1 MKIAENFYRLGTE
14 SAFVVLAKAKKLESE
29 GKEIINLGIGQPDFR
44 TPQHIVDAGK
54 KALEDGHHGYT
65 AANGTLELRQS
76 VCAHIKRMYSAT
88 IDPSRVLIT
97 PGGKPTMYFAIM
109 LFGEPGA
116 EIIYPEPGFPIYESM
131 INYSGAKAVPMY
143 LSDKNN
149 FSFNCK
155 EVLSLIN
162 DKTRLLILNN
172 PQNPTGG
179 LIPKEQIDELVEGL
193 KKYPHVAIMSDEIY
207 SRQIYNNKKMPSFF
221 YYPELYD
228 RLIVLDGWSKTYA
241 MTGWRLGWSVW
252 PEQFIEPVTRMAI
265 NSYSCVSAA
274 NQVAAMAALDGPH
287 DFLDDM
293 MEKFDKRRKLIVDG
307 LNSID
312 GITCNNP
319 GGAFYVFP
327 NISGTGLN
335 GSQFAEKCLYEA
347 GVAIVPGTSFG
358 KSANDFVR
366 FSFANSY
373 ENIEKALE
381 KLKNSLVCPN

>member
-1 MKIAENFYRLGTE
+1 MKIAANFLRMGTE
-14 SAFVVLAKAKKLESE
+14 SAFVVLAKAKKLEAE

-44 TPQHIVDAGK
+44 TPQHIVEAGK
-54 KALEDGHHGYT
+54 QALEAGHHGYT
-65 AANGTLELRQS
+65 AANGMIELRTS
-76 VCAHIKRMYSAT
+76 VCKHVHKMYGAT

-109 LFGEPGA
+109 LFGEPGS

-149 FSFNCK
+149 FSFNYK

-162 DKTRLLILNN
+162 ENTRLLILNN

-179 LIPKEQIDELVEGL
+179 LIPKEQIDELAEGL
-193 KKYPHVAIMSDEIY
+193 KKFPHVAVLSDEIY
-207 SRQIYNNKKMPSFF
+207 SRQIYDNKKMPSFF
-221 YYPELYD
+221 NYPELYD

-252 PEQFIEPVTRMAI
+252 PEQFIELVTRMAI

-274 NQVAAMAALDGPH
+274 NQVAAIAALEGPH
-287 DFLDDM
+287 DFLEDM
-293 MEKFDKRRKLIVDG
+293 MKQFTRRRKLIVDG
-307 LNSID
+307 LNSMP

-327 NISGTGLN
+327 NISGTGMT
-335 GSQFAEKCLYEA
+335 GEKFAEKCLYEA

-358 KSANDFVR
+358 KSAKDFVR

-381 KLKNSLVCPN
+381 KIKKIL

>member
-1 MKIAENFYRLGTE
+1 MKIAENFFRLGTE
-14 SAFVVLAKAKKLESE
+14 SAFVVLAKAKKLEAE

-44 TPQHIVDAGK
+44 TPQHIVEAGK

-65 AANGTLELRQS
+65 PANGTLELRQS
-76 VCAHIKRMYSAT
+76 VCAHVKRMYGAQV
-88 IDPSRVLIT
+88 DPTRVLIT
-97 PGGKPTMYFAIM
+97 PGGKPIMYFAIM

-149 FSFNCK
+149 FSFNVK
-155 EVLSLIN
+155 DVLSLIN

-179 LIPKEQIDELVEGL
+179 LIPKEQIDELAKGL
-193 KKYPHVAIMSDEIY
+193 QKFPNVAILSDEIY
-207 SRQIYNNKKMPSFF
+207 SRQIYDNKKMPSFF
-221 YYPELYD
+221 YYPELYN

-252 PEQFIEPVTRMAI
+252 PEQFIEQVTRMAI

-287 DFLDDM
+287 DFLEDM
-293 MEKFDKRRKLIVDG
+293 MDKFSKRRKLIVDG
-307 LNSID
+307 LNSIK

-327 NISGTGLN
+327 NVSGTGLK
-335 GSQFAEKCLYEA
+335 GTQFADKCLYDA

-358 KSANDFVR
+358 KSAKDFVR

-381 KLKNSLVCPN
+381 KIKKIL

>member
-1 MKIAENFYRLGTE
+1 MKIAANFLRMGTE
-14 SAFVVLAKAKKLESE
+14 SAFVVLAKAKKLEAE

-44 TPQHIVDAGK
+44 TPQHIVEAGK
-54 KALEDGHHGYT
+54 QALEAGHHGYT
-65 AANGTLELRQS
+65 AANGMIELRTS
-76 VCAHIKRMYSAT
+76 VCKHVHKMYGAT

-109 LFGEPGA
+109 LFGEPGS

-179 LIPKEQIDELVEGL
+179 LIPKEQIDELAEGL
-193 KKYPHVAIMSDEIY
+193 KKFPHVAVLSDEIY
-207 SRQIYNNKKMPSFF
+207 SRQIYDNKKMPSFF
-221 YYPELYD
+221 NYPELYD

-252 PEQFIEPVTRMAI
+252 PEQFIELVTRMAI

-274 NQVAAMAALDGPH
+274 NQVAAIAALEGPH
-287 DFLDDM
+287 DFLEDM
-293 MEKFDKRRKLIVDG
+293 MKQFTRRRKLIVDG
-307 LNSID
+307 LNSIP

-327 NISGTGLN
+327 NVSGTGMT
-335 GSQFAEKCLYEA
+335 GEKFAEKCLYEA
-347 GVAIVPGTSFG
+347 GLAIVPGTSFG
-358 KSANDFVR
+358 KSAKDFVR

-381 KLKNSLVCPN
+381 KIKKIL

>member
-1 MKIAENFYRLGTE
+1 MKIAENFSRLGTE
-14 SAFVVLAKAKKLESE
+14 SAFVVLAKAKKLEAE

-44 TPQHIVDAGK
+44 TPQHIVEAGK

-65 AANGTLELRQS
+65 PANGTLELRQS
-76 VCAHIKRMYSAT
+76 VCAHIKKMYRAN
-88 IDPSRVLIT
+88 IDPARVLIT

-109 LFGEPGA
+109 LFGEPGS

-131 INYSGAKAVPMY
+131 IQYSGAKAVPMY

-149 FSFNCK
+149 FSFNVK
-155 EVLSLIN
+155 DVISLIN
-162 DKTRLLILNN
+162 ERTRLLILNN

-179 LIPKEQIDELVEGL
+179 LIPKEQIDELVIQL
-193 KKYPHVAIMSDEIY
+193 KKYPHVAILSDEIY
-207 SRQIYNNKKMPSFF
+207 SRQIYDNKKMPSFF
-221 YYPELYD
+221 YYPELYN

-252 PEQFIEPVTRMAI
+252 PEELIEKVTRMAI
-265 NSYSCVSAA
+265 HSYSCVSAA
-274 NQVAAMAALDGPH
+274 NQVAAIAALDGPH
-287 DFLDDM
+287 EFLEDM
-293 MEKFDKRRKLIVDG
+293 MDKFSKRRKLIVDG
-307 LNSID
+307 LNSIN

-335 GSQFAEKCLYEA
+335 GTQFADKCLYDA

-358 KSANDFVR
+358 KSAKDFVR

-381 KLKNSLVCPN
+381 KIKKIL

>member
-88 IDPSRVLIT
+88 VDPSRVLIT

-207 SRQIYNNKKMPSFF
+207 SRQIYDNKKMPSFF

-381 KLKNSLVCPN
+381 KIKKIL

>member
-1 MKIAENFYRLGTE
+1 
-14 SAFVVLAKAKKLESE
+14 
-29 GKEIINLGIGQPDFR
+29 
-44 TPQHIVDAGK
+44 
-54 KALEDGHHGYT
+54 
-65 AANGTLELRQS
+65 
-76 VCAHIKRMYSAT
+76 
-88 IDPSRVLIT
+88 
-97 PGGKPTMYFAIM
+97 
-109 LFGEPGA
+109 
-116 EIIYPEPGFPIYESM
+116 
-131 INYSGAKAVPMY
+131 
-143 LSDKNN
+143 
-149 FSFNCK
+149 
-155 EVLSLIN
+155 
-162 DKTRLLILNN
+162 
-172 PQNPTGG
+172 
-179 LIPKEQIDELVEGL
+179 
-193 KKYPHVAIMSDEIY
+193 
-207 SRQIYNNKKMPSFF
+207 MPSFF

-381 KLKNSLVCPN
+381 KIKKIL

>member
-1 MKIAENFYRLGTE
+1 MKIAENFSRLGTE
-14 SAFVVLAKAKKLESE
+14 SAFVVLAKAKKLEAD

-44 TPQHIVDAGK
+44 TPQHIVEAGK

-65 AANGTLELRQS
+65 PANGTLELRQS
-76 VCAHIKRMYSAT
+76 VCAHIKKMYGAN
-88 IDPSRVLIT
+88 IDPARVLIT

-109 LFGEPGA
+109 LFGEPGS

-131 INYSGAKAVPMY
+131 IQYSGAKAVPMY

-149 FSFNCK
+149 FSFNVK
-155 EVLSLIN
+155 DVISLIN
-162 DKTRLLILNN
+162 EKTRLLILNN

-179 LIPKEQIDELVEGL
+179 LIPKEQIDELVIEL
-193 KKYPHVAIMSDEIY
+193 KKYPHVAILSDEIY
-207 SRQIYNNKKMPSFF
+207 SRQIYDNKKMPSFF
-221 YYPELYD
+221 YYPELYN

-252 PEQFIEPVTRMAI
+252 PEELIEKVTRMAI

-274 NQVAAMAALDGPH
+274 NQVAAIAALDGPH
-287 DFLDDM
+287 DFLEDM
-293 MEKFDKRRKLIVDG
+293 MDKFSKRRKLIVDG
-307 LNSID
+307 LNSIN

-335 GSQFAEKCLYEA
+335 GTQFADKCLYDA

-358 KSANDFVR
+358 KSAKDFVR

-381 KLKNSLVCPN
+381 KIKKIL

>member
-1 MKIAENFYRLGTE
+1 MKIAENFSRLGTE
-14 SAFVVLAKAKKLESE
+14 SAFVVLAKAKKLEAE

-44 TPQHIVDAGK
+44 TPQHIVEAGK

-65 AANGTLELRQS
+65 PANGTLELRQS
-76 VCAHIKRMYSAT
+76 VCTHIKKMYGAN
-88 IDPSRVLIT
+88 IDPARVLIT

-109 LFGEPGA
+109 LFGELGS

-131 INYSGAKAVPMY
+131 IQYSGAKAVPMY

-149 FSFNCK
+149 FSFNVK
-155 EVLSLIN
+155 DVISLIN
-162 DKTRLLILNN
+162 EKTRLLILNN

-179 LIPKEQIDELVEGL
+179 LIPKEQIDELVIEL
-193 KKYPHVAIMSDEIY
+193 KKYPHVAILSDEIY
-207 SRQIYNNKKMPSFF
+207 SRQIYDNKKMPSFF
-221 YYPELYD
+221 YYPELYN

-252 PEQFIEPVTRMAI
+252 PEELIEKVTRMAI

-274 NQVAAMAALDGPH
+274 NQVAAIAALDGPH
-287 DFLDDM
+287 DFLEDM
-293 MEKFDKRRKLIVDG
+293 MDKFSKRRKLIVDG
-307 LNSID
+307 LNSIN

-335 GSQFAEKCLYEA
+335 GTQFADKCLYDA

-358 KSANDFVR
+358 KSAKDFVR

-381 KLKNSLVCPN
+381 KIKKIL

>member
-1 MKIAENFYRLGTE
+1 MKIAENFSRLGTE
-14 SAFVVLAKAKKLESE
+14 SAFVVLAKAKKLEAE

-44 TPQHIVDAGK
+44 TPQHIVEAGK

-65 AANGTLELRQS
+65 PANGTLELRQS
-76 VCAHIKRMYSAT
+76 VCTHIKKMYGAN
-88 IDPSRVLIT
+88 IDPARVLIT

-109 LFGEPGA
+109 LFGEPGS

-131 INYSGAKAVPMY
+131 IQYSGAKAVPMY

-149 FSFNCK
+149 FSFNVK
-155 EVLSLIN
+155 DVISLIN
-162 DKTRLLILNN
+162 EKTRLLILNN

-179 LIPKEQIDELVEGL
+179 LIPKEQIDELVIEL
-193 KKYPHVAIMSDEIY
+193 KKYPHVAILSDEIY
-207 SRQIYNNKKMPSFF
+207 SRQIYDNKKMPSFF
-221 YYPELYD
+221 YYPELYN

-252 PEQFIEPVTRMAI
+252 PEELIEKVTRMAI

-274 NQVAAMAALDGPH
+274 NQVAAIAALDGPH
-287 DFLDDM
+287 DFLEDM
-293 MEKFDKRRKLIVDG
+293 MDKFSKRRKLIVDG
-307 LNSID
+307 LNSIN

-335 GSQFAEKCLYEA
+335 GTQFADKCLYDS

-358 KSANDFVR
+358 KSAKDFVR

-381 KLKNSLVCPN
+381 KIKKIL

>member
-207 SRQIYNNKKMPSFF
+207 SRQIYDNKKMPSFF

-293 MEKFDKRRKLIVDG
+293 MEKFDKRRKLIVGG

-381 KLKNSLVCPN
+381 KIKKIL

>member
-14 SAFVVLAKAKKLESE
+14 SAFVVLAKAKKLDSE

-88 IDPSRVLIT
+88 VDPSRVLIT

-193 KKYPHVAIMSDEIY
+193 KKYPHVAILSDEIY
-207 SRQIYNNKKMPSFF
+207 SRQIYDNKKMPSFF

-381 KLKNSLVCPN
+381 KIKKIL

>member
-1 MKIAENFYRLGTE
+1 MKIAANFLRMGTE
-14 SAFVVLAKAKKLESE
+14 SAFVVLAKAKKLEAE

-44 TPQHIVDAGK
+44 TPQHIVEAGK
-54 KALEDGHHGYT
+54 QALEAGHHGYT
-65 AANGTLELRQS
+65 AANGMIELRTS
-76 VCAHIKRMYSAT
+76 VCKHVHKMYGAT

-109 LFGEPGA
+109 LFGEPGS

-179 LIPKEQIDELVEGL
+179 LIPKEQIDELAEGL
-193 KKYPHVAIMSDEIY
+193 KKFPHVAVLSDEIY
-207 SRQIYNNKKMPSFF
+207 SRQIYDNKKMPSFF
-221 YYPELYD
+221 NYPELYD

-252 PEQFIEPVTRMAI
+252 PEQFIELVTRMAI

-274 NQVAAMAALDGPH
+274 NQVAAIAALEGPH
-287 DFLDDM
+287 DFLEDM
-293 MEKFDKRRKLIVDG
+293 MKQFTRRRKLIVDG
-307 LNSID
+307 LKSIP

-327 NISGTGLN
+327 NVSGTGMT
-335 GSQFAEKCLYEA
+335 GEKFAEKCLYEA

-358 KSANDFVR
+358 KSAKDFVR

-381 KLKNSLVCPN
+381 KIKKIL

>member
-1 MKIAENFYRLGTE
+1 MKIAANFLRMGTE
-14 SAFVVLAKAKKLESE
+14 SAFVVLAKAKKLEAE

-44 TPQHIVDAGK
+44 TPQHIVEAGK
-54 KALEDGHHGYT
+54 QALEAGHHGYT
-65 AANGTLELRQS
+65 AANGMIELRTS
-76 VCAHIKRMYSAT
+76 VCKHVHKMYGAT

-109 LFGEPGA
+109 LFGEPGS

-179 LIPKEQIDELVEGL
+179 LIPKEQIDELAEGL
-193 KKYPHVAIMSDEIY
+193 KKFPHVAVLSDEIY
-207 SRQIYNNKKMPSFF
+207 SRQIYDNKKMPSFF
-221 YYPELYD
+221 NYPELYD

-252 PEQFIEPVTRMAI
+252 PEQFIELVTRMAI

-274 NQVAAMAALDGPH
+274 NQVAAIAALEGPH
-287 DFLDDM
+287 DFLEDM
-293 MEKFDKRRKLIVDG
+293 MKQFTRRRKLIVDG
-307 LNSID
+307 LNSIQ

-327 NISGTGLN
+327 NVSGTGMT
-335 GSQFAEKCLYEA
+335 GEKFAEKCLYEA

-358 KSANDFVR
+358 KSAKDFVR

-381 KLKNSLVCPN
+381 KIKKIL

>member
-1 MKIAENFYRLGTE
+1 MKIAENFSRLGTE
-14 SAFVVLAKAKKLESE
+14 SAFVVLAKAKKLEAE

-44 TPQHIVDAGK
+44 TPQHIVEAGK

-65 AANGTLELRQS
+65 TANGTLELRQS
-76 VCAHIKRMYSAT
+76 VCAHIKKMYRAN
-88 IDPSRVLIT
+88 IDPARVLIT

-109 LFGEPGA
+109 LFGEPGS

-131 INYSGAKAVPMY
+131 IQYSGAKAVPMY

-149 FSFNCK
+149 FSFNVK
-155 EVLSLIN
+155 DVISLIN
-162 DKTRLLILNN
+162 ERTRLLILNN

-179 LIPKEQIDELVEGL
+179 LIPKEQIDELVIQL
-193 KKYPHVAIMSDEIY
+193 KKYPHVAILSDEIY
-207 SRQIYNNKKMPSFF
+207 SRQIYDNKKMPSFF
-221 YYPELYD
+221 YYPELYN

-252 PEQFIEPVTRMAI
+252 PEELIEKVTRMAI

-274 NQVAAMAALDGPH
+274 NQVAAIAALDGPH
-287 DFLDDM
+287 EFLEDM
-293 MEKFDKRRKLIVDG
+293 MDKFSKRRKLIVDG
-307 LNSID
+307 LNSIN

-335 GSQFAEKCLYEA
+335 GTQFADKCLYDA

-358 KSANDFVR
+358 KSAKDFVR

-381 KLKNSLVCPN
+381 KIKKIL

>member
-1 MKIAENFYRLGTE
+1 MKIAANFLRMGTE
-14 SAFVVLAKAKKLESE
+14 SAFVVLAKAKKLEAE

-44 TPQHIVDAGK
+44 TPQHIVEAGK
-54 KALEDGHHGYT
+54 QALEAGHHGYT
-65 AANGTLELRQS
+65 AANGMIELRTS
-76 VCAHIKRMYSAT
+76 VCKHVHKMYGAT

-109 LFGEPGA
+109 LFGEPGS

-179 LIPKEQIDELVEGL
+179 LIPKEQIDELADGL
-193 KKYPHVAIMSDEIY
+193 KKFPQVAVLSDEIY
-207 SRQIYNNKKMPSFF
+207 SRQIYDNKKMPSFF
-221 YYPELYD
+221 NYPELYD

-252 PEQFIEPVTRMAI
+252 PEQFIELVTRMAI

-274 NQVAAMAALDGPH
+274 NQVAAIAALEGPH
-287 DFLDDM
+287 DFLEDM
-293 MEKFDKRRKLIVDG
+293 MKQFTRRRKLIVDG
-307 LNSID
+307 LNSIP

-327 NISGTGLN
+327 NVSGTGMT
-335 GSQFAEKCLYEA
+335 GEKFAEKCLYEA

-358 KSANDFVR
+358 KSAKDFVR

-381 KLKNSLVCPN
+381 KIKKIL

>member
-1 MKIAENFYRLGTE
+1 
-14 SAFVVLAKAKKLESE
+14 
-29 GKEIINLGIGQPDFR
+29 
-44 TPQHIVDAGK
+44 
-54 KALEDGHHGYT
+54 
-65 AANGTLELRQS
+65 
-76 VCAHIKRMYSAT
+76 MYSAT

-207 SRQIYNNKKMPSFF
+207 SRQIYDNKKMPSFF

-381 KLKNSLVCPN
+381 KIKKIL

>member
-207 SRQIYNNKKMPSFF
+207 SRQIYDNKKMPSFF

-373 ENIEKALE
+373 ENI
-381 KLKNSLVCPN
+381 

>member
-1 MKIAENFYRLGTE
+1 MKIAANFLRMGTE
-14 SAFVVLAKAKKLESE
+14 SAFVVLAKAKKLEAE

-44 TPQHIVDAGK
+44 TPQHIVEAGK
-54 KALEDGHHGYT
+54 QALEAGNHGYT
-65 AANGTLELRQS
+65 AANGMIELRTS
-76 VCAHIKRMYSAT
+76 VCKHVHKMYGAT

-109 LFGEPGA
+109 LFGEPGS

-179 LIPKEQIDELVEGL
+179 LIPKEQIDELAEGL
-193 KKYPHVAIMSDEIY
+193 KKFPHVAVLSDEIY
-207 SRQIYNNKKMPSFF
+207 SRQIYDNKKMPSFF
-221 YYPELYD
+221 NYPELYD

-252 PEQFIEPVTRMAI
+252 PEQFIELVTRMAI

-274 NQVAAMAALDGPH
+274 NQVAAIAALEGPH
-287 DFLDDM
+287 DFLEDM
-293 MEKFDKRRKLIVDG
+293 MKQFTRRRKLIVDG
-307 LNSID
+307 LNSIP

-327 NISGTGLN
+327 NVSGTGMT
-335 GSQFAEKCLYEA
+335 GEKFAEKCLYEA

-358 KSANDFVR
+358 KSAKDFVR

-381 KLKNSLVCPN
+381 KIKKIL

>member
-1 MKIAENFYRLGTE
+1 MKIAENFSRLGTE
-14 SAFVVLAKAKKLESE
+14 SAFVILAKAKKLEAE

-44 TPQHIVDAGK
+44 TPQHIVEAGK

-65 AANGTLELRQS
+65 PANGTLELRQS
-76 VCAHIKRMYSAT
+76 VCAHIKKMYGAN
-88 IDPSRVLIT
+88 IDPARVLIT

-109 LFGEPGA
+109 LFGEPGS

-131 INYSGAKAVPMY
+131 IQYSGAKAVPMY

-149 FSFNCK
+149 FSFNVK
-155 EVLSLIN
+155 DVISLIN
-162 DKTRLLILNN
+162 ERTRLLILNN

-179 LIPKEQIDELVEGL
+179 LIPKEQIDELVIEL
-193 KKYPHVAIMSDEIY
+193 KKYPNVAILSDEIY
-207 SRQIYNNKKMPSFF
+207 SRQIYDNKKMPSFF
-221 YYPELYD
+221 YYPELYN

-252 PEQFIEPVTRMAI
+252 PEELIEKVTRMAI

-274 NQVAAMAALDGPH
+274 NQVAAIAALDGPH
-287 DFLDDM
+287 EFLEDM
-293 MEKFDKRRKLIVDG
+293 MDKFSKRRKLIVDG
-307 LNSID
+307 LNSIN

-335 GSQFAEKCLYEA
+335 GTQFADKCLYDA

-358 KSANDFVR
+358 KSAKDFVR

-381 KLKNSLVCPN
+381 KIKKIL